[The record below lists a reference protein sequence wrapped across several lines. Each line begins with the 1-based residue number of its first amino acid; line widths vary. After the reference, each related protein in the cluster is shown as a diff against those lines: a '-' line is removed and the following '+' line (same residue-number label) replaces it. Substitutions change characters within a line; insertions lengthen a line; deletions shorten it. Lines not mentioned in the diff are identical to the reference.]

1 MLFISFVLVV
11 AACVLSFASLSHG
24 LLKSGAHIVKH
35 GMFPARV
42 GKHGLGHEQRV
53 PLARRQLSASNG
65 CGSTTQLTTKAP
77 KSNIF
82 LGLTDDEAAAV
93 TAFLHDQKELNLTA
107 AASATR

>member
-1 MLFISFVLVV
+1 MFISFVLLI
-11 AACVLSFASLSHG
+11 AASALSFSGVSHG
-24 LLKSGAHIVKH
+24 LLKPRAHIVKH
-35 GMFPARV
+35 GMFPARL
-42 GKHGLGHEQRV
+42 GKHGLGHGRRV

-65 CGSTTQLTTKAP
+65 CSSTTQLTTKAP

-93 TAFLHDQKELNLTA
+93 TAFLHDQEELNLTA